1 VTVLKSLALPILV
14 QSLTV
19 LPDAP
24 LEIISAI
31 QLEFFIFLWSGKSDK
46 LKRNILIGDFSQGGI
61 KMPHIL
67 SFYHALKFSWVKK
80 LLDPLN
86 HAGWKSLFLGKVEN
100 LGGDNFWMF
109 SKPALNKLQNRFPK
123 FWQDIINVWEDI
135 NDNNHTAPENALIQH
150 LWYNPKIKVASK
162 QVFLKNLYKK
172 GVFFIND
179 LMERDGGFMTLEG
192 FNNKYNLNV
201 NFIDLHGTH

>member
-1 VTVLKSLALPILV
+1 MTVLKSLSLPILV

-19 LPDAP
+19 LPDPP
-24 LEIISAI
+24 LEIISEI

-46 LKRNILIGDFSQGGI
+46 IKRNILIGDFSQGGI
-61 KMPHIL
+61 QMPHIL
-67 SFYHALKFSWVKK
+67 LFCHALKFSWVKK

-86 HAGWKSLFLGKVEN
+86 HAGWKSLFLGKVKN

-109 SKPALNKLQNRFPK
+109 SKPALNKLQNRFP
-123 FWQDIINVWEDI
+123 

-162 QVFLKNLYKK
+162 HVFRKKNW
-172 GVFFIND
+172 
-179 LMERDGGFMTLEG
+179 
-192 FNNKYNLNV
+192 
-201 NFIDLHGTH
+201 

>member
-19 LPDAP
+19 LPDPP
-24 LEIISAI
+24 LEIISEI
-31 QLEFFIFLWSGKSDK
+31 QLEFLIFLWSGKSDK
-46 LKRNILIGDFSQGGI
+46 IKRNILIGDFSQGGI

-67 SFYHALKFSWVKK
+67 SFCHALKFSWVKK

-123 FWQDIINVWEDI
+123 FWQDIINVWANI
-135 NDNNHTAPENALIQH
+135 NNNKHTAPENALIQH

-179 LMERDGGFMTLEG
+179 LMERDG
-192 FNNKYNLNV
+192 
-201 NFIDLHGTH
+201 